1 MWLLN
6 RPKRKK
12 TRWVCASVPA
22 RLLQHPARGKRERA
36 REKQSER
43 EQHQQSD
50 KAALPQ
56 SLTSPAATERVVLR
70 RDHGASE
77 THWFCTG
84 WSLPVGNIL
93 LSRWVTGA
101 FSLYSVC
108 VREKMAKKTER
119 GAMDWHVLRQT
130 SDYFGCLSVMRFV
143 SSVFKKAKHMSCTY
157 CRDFYKNNNNNAWL

>member
-1 MWLLN
+1 MTFEQTQTQKDTLG
-6 RPKRKK
+6 
-12 TRWVCASVPA
+12 VCERARASPPA
-22 RLLQHPARGKRERA
+22 SGKGKERERA

-119 GAMDWHVLRQT
+119 GAMD
-130 SDYFGCLSVMRFV
+130 
-143 SSVFKKAKHMSCTY
+143 
-157 CRDFYKNNNNNAWL
+157 